1 MSTPSSSLEAL
12 SSRPIPLRVRH
23 GARDDRGEPA
33 QSRRAAEHRRV
44 LAGQP
49 LAVRGKLYLKVNPL
63 LREPLSVLAPHW
75 IDLSARQAAL
85 PVGYG
90 DPRGPRLLPRYAL
103 CQGLERAFPRLAR

>member
-49 LAVRGKLYLKVNPL
+49 LPVRGKLYLKVNPP

-75 IDLSARQAAL
+75 IDLSARRAAL
-85 PVGYG
+85 PAGYR
-90 DPRGPRLLPRYAL
+90 DPMRPRLLPRYAL